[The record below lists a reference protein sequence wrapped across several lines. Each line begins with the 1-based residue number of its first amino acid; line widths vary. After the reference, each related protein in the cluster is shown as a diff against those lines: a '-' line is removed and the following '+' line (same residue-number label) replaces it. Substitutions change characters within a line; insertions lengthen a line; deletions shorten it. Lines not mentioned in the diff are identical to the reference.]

1 MRKTLLTLALLSMNI
16 GTAHAFL
23 DAVTDKDNQEGLMDM
38 VSQGMN
44 AESSPITDLLTSQLP
59 VSTEQAAGGTSALL
73 ALAQSQLSDQNS
85 SELKSLI
92 PGMSSLDGAQSLL
105 GNIESLSAVQST
117 FDKLGLDPS
126 MISQFAPVILGYL
139 GDQGASESLLKSLKV
154 DCGVQAAKKLRLN
167 IN

>member
-1 MRKTLLTLALLSMNI
+1 MRKTLLTLTLLSMSI

-23 DAVTDKDNQEGLMDM
+23 DAVTDKESQEGLMDM

-44 AESSPITDLLTSQLP
+44 AESSPLTDLLTSQLP
-59 VSTEQAAGGTSALL
+59 VSTEQAAGGTGALL

-105 GNIESLSAVQST
+105 GNIELDQLRFCHISASSQTSSLGT
-117 FDKLGLDPS
+117 L
-126 MISQFAPVILGYL
+126 
-139 GDQGASESLLKSLKV
+139 
-154 DCGVQAAKKLRLN
+154 
-167 IN
+167 